1 MARAPRNDS
10 RGARHPADSSAIYPA
25 GGPGRQLKAR
35 LRAGEVLVGGIL
47 AEFARP
53 SLVRQYA
60 EAGFDFLYIETE
72 HLNFSPPALNDT
84 VFVARCLGLPSIAK
98 IGQLERA
105 ETARLL
111 DCGIVGIQLPRTETR
126 EQVETLRDLIKFPP
140 KGSRAAAPGFGNSD
154 YRAPDDVGRWLRD
167 QDKETLLVVHIE
179 TRLGYDNAE
188 AIVSTPGVDMV
199 YVGPGDSTVEL
210 GHPGKPDHPAVV
222 AEMEKVLKLC
232 QLHNVPF
239 GTTASGH
246 AGARRWINKGASF
259 FEAVDE
265 LALIYAGASSLVQ
278 EYRTLIAKR
287 SQRRR

>member
-1 MARAPRNDS
+1 MATPPRRKAAAQRAA
-10 RGARHPADSSAIYPA
+10 GPASVYPA

-60 EAGFDFLYIETE
+60 DAGFDFLYIETE

-84 VFVARCLGLPSIAK
+84 VFVARCLGLPAIAK

-111 DCGIVGIQLPRTETR
+111 DCGIVGIQLPRTESR
-126 EQVETLRDLIKFPP
+126 EQIEGLRDLIKFPP

-154 YRAPDDVGRWLRD
+154 YRQQGDVARWLRE
-167 QDKETLLVVHIE
+167 QDEETLLVVHIE
-179 TRLGYDNAE
+179 TKVGYDNAE
-188 AIVSTPGVDMV
+188 AIVTTPGVDMV

-210 GHPGKPDHPAVV
+210 GHPGEPDHPAVV
-222 AEMEKVLKLC
+222 AEMEKVLRLC
-232 QLHNVPF
+232 LRHKIPF
-239 GTTASGH
+239 GTTASG
-246 AGARRWINKGASF
+246 AAAARRWIDKGASF

-265 LALIYAGASSLVQ
+265 LALIYEGASRLVG
-278 EYRTLIAKR
+278 EYRKLI
-287 SQRRR
+287 QRRAVR

>member
-1 MARAPRNDS
+1 MARTPRKDS
-10 RGARHPADSSAIYPA
+10 TAKRPEAAAALYPA

-84 VFVARCLGLPSIAK
+84 VFIARCLGLPSIAK
-98 IGQLERA
+98 VGQLERA

-126 EQVETLRDLIKFPP
+126 TQIEGLRDLIKFPP

-154 YRAPDDVGRWLRD
+154 YRQQGDVGRWLRE
-167 QDKETLLVVHIE
+167 QDEETVLVVHIE
-179 TRLGYDNAE
+179 TKAGYDNAE
-188 AIVSTPGVDMV
+188 AIVTTPGVDMV

-210 GHPGKPDHPAVV
+210 GHPGEPDHPAVV

-232 QLHNVPF
+232 LRHKVPF
-239 GTTASGH
+239 GTTASGL

-259 FEAVDE
+259 FEAIDE
-265 LALIYAGASSLVQ
+265 LALIYEGASRLVQ
-278 EYRTLIAKR
+278 DYRGLIAKR
-287 SQRRR
+287 ASRRA